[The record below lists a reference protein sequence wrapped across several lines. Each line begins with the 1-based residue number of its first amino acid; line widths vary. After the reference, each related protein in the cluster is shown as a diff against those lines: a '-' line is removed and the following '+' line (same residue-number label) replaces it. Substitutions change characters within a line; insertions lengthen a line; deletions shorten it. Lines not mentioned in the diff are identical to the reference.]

1 MPTKQDDQDVND
13 LYLPPGYIRDPDTGN
28 ITRPI
33 TSMNERQLERL
44 IKRSVASVII
54 PLFLG
59 FCLVYGLIT
68 AFL

>member
-1 MPTKQDDQDVND
+1 MPTEQDKQDVND
-13 LYLPPGYIRDPDTGN
+13 LYLGPGYIRDPDTGL

-33 TSMNERQLERL
+33 TLMNERQLERL
-44 IKRSVASVII
+44 IMKSVAYVII

-59 FCLVYGLIT
+59 FCFVYGLIT

>member
-1 MPTKQDDQDVND
+1 MPTEQDEQDTND
-13 LYLPPGYIRDPDTGN
+13 LYLPPGYIRDPDTGQ

-44 IKRSVASVII
+44 IIRSVAFVSI

-59 FCLVYGLIT
+59 FCFVFGLIT